1 MIGLILGTSEGK
13 EILEKLN
20 RFTENI
26 FVTTATNYGGELL
39 QAYKYKHLN
48 SSPLSKEA
56 LKAKLLEY
64 KVTMLVDAS
73 HPYALEIT
81 ENTKAICREINI
93 SYIRYE
99 RPSIVENYLNSP
111 NVRLMDSLEQI
122 KEFIESNNI
131 EGTILNTTGSKSVD
145 KFMNLGLSNRII
157 YRVLPTKDSIEKCL
171 NSGVKV
177 EDIVAIKGPIG
188 FELNKAFIKEYEA
201 KAMVLKDSGA
211 AGGTEEKLRAAIE
224 EDIWAFVLNRK
235 ISNEEVLAFSDVKK
249 LIEYVNKVFSKHEN
263 D

>member
-48 SSPLSKEA
+48 SSPLSKEE
-56 LKAKLLEY
+56 LKDKILKY

-81 ENTKAICREINI
+81 ENTKAICREMNI

-99 RPSIVENYLNSP
+99 RPSIIDNYLNSSK
-111 NVRLMDSLEQI
+111 VKLMESLEQI
-122 KEFIESNNI
+122 KEFIESNKI
-131 EGTILNTTGSKSVD
+131 EGTILNTTGSKAVD
-145 KFMNLGLSNRII
+145 KFMNLGFSNRII
-157 YRVLPTKDSIEKCL
+157 HRVLPTKDSIEKCL
-171 NSGVKV
+171 NNGVKV

-188 FELNKAFIKEYEA
+188 LELNKAFIKQYEA

-224 EDIWAFVLNRK
+224 EDIWAFVLDRK
-235 ISNEEVLAFSDVKK
+235 ISNEEALTFINIES
-249 LIEYVNKVFSKHEN
+249 LIEHVHKVFS
-263 D
+263 